1 MEGLLRRGKTVRAV
15 TRTGEFS
22 LVQGAQD
29 SLTTATGDV
38 TKIDTLKKALAG
50 CGAVL
55 FCASA
60 SKVRNDETIPTQNS
74 SSS

>member
-1 MEGLLRRGKTVRAV
+1 MEGLLRREKTVRAV

-22 LVQGAQD
+22 LAQGTQD
-29 SLTTATGDV
+29 GLTTETGDV

-50 CGAVL
+50 CGAII

-60 SKVRNDETIPTQNS
+60 SKVRNDGIYFS
-74 SSS
+74 CY